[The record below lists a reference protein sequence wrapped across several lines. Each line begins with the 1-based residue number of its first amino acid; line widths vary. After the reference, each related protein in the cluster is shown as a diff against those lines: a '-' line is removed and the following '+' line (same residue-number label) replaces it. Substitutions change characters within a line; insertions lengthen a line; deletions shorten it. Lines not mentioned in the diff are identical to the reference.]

1 MAHLDRDSWDNGLG
15 RSGGEAA
22 LYFDALAAS
31 AVDTSLFG
39 SDLFA
44 AGWPENPNLA
54 AVEDCCY
61 QNAATCPDCGSGM
74 VRLGGCFSC
83 RSCGYESCGI

>member
-1 MAHLDRDSWDNGLG
+1 MAHLDGESWGSRLG
-15 RSGGEAA
+15 WLGGEAGVSC
-22 LYFDALAAS
+22 DSLAAA
-31 AVDTSLFG
+31 AVETSLFD

-44 AGWPENPNLA
+44 AGWPENPNLTA
-54 AVEDCCY
+54 QDDCCY